1 MDSGE
6 IPRIHGACGHVGRSI
21 ERVTSHPHP
30 APDSNA
36 AHPNRGRIL
45 VILLCSLFMAL
56 MAVSIVNV
64 TLPSIQQ
71 GLGAT
76 DSGLQWILS
85 GYALSF
91 GIVLVA
97 AGRAGDLL
105 GRERIF
111 IVGIALFTVS
121 SLAAAL
127 APSITWLNVARVV
140 MGVAS
145 GLVNPQVAGLI
156 QQHYQGV
163 ERARAFASFGAVV
176 GVAVAVGP
184 VIGGFL
190 LGIFPVEV
198 GWRTTLGINVPVG
211 AVITVLAWRWMDL
224 RPRPRH
230 GRTLD
235 IDPVGA
241 TLLGTAV
248 LAIMLPFM
256 IASDHPSAWWL
267 LVAGLALTWL
277 WVRWERRY
285 QARGNQPMVDL
296 QLFRIRSYTLG
307 SLMIGVY
314 FMAAT
319 SIWVIQAQLVQ
330 EGFGQTALTASLLT
344 LPAAVFTAASA
355 QLGGRLVVRIGRWT
369 VVMGLLT
376 MLIGLIAT
384 VIMTPLISQQSV
396 PLWILAVSMA
406 PIGIGGGLVTSPNQT
421 LTLREV
427 PVAQGGTAAAVTQTG
442 QRIGTAVGTAG
453 MTGVYFHVLPHGADV
468 AADTTY
474 SLIGLV
480 LVVALVI
487 AVVDA
492 LGTQRRHNTSR
503 L

>member
-1 MDSGE
+1 M
-6 IPRIHGACGHVGRSI
+6 
-21 ERVTSHPHP
+21 TSHPHP
-30 APDSNA
+30 TPSETTPD
-36 AHPNRGRIL
+36 PNRGRIL
-45 VILLCSLFMAL
+45 AILLSSLFMAL
-56 MAVSIVNV
+56 MAVSIMNV
-64 TLPSIQQ
+64 TLPSIQE

-76 DSGLQWILS
+76 DTGLQWILS

-97 AGRAGDLL
+97 SGRAGDLM

-111 IVGIALFTVS
+111 LAGIALFTVS

-145 GLVNPQVAGLI
+145 GLVNPQVSGLI
-156 QQHYQGV
+156 QQHYQGA

-176 GVAVAVGP
+176 GVAVSVGP

-190 LGIFPVEV
+190 LGIFPVEI

-224 RPRPRH
+224 SSKREP
-230 GRTLD
+230 GRKLD

-241 TLLGTAV
+241 ALLGGAV
-248 LAIMLPFM
+248 LSIMLPFM
-256 IASDHPSAWWL
+256 IASENPSAWWL
-267 LVAGLALTWL
+267 LPVGLLLIWI

-285 QARGNQPMVDL
+285 QARGNQPMVNL
-296 QLFRIRSYTLG
+296 ELFRIRSYTLG
-307 SLMIGVY
+307 SMMIGVY
-314 FMAAT
+314 FLAGT

-330 EGFGQTALTASLLT
+330 QGFGDSALTASLLA
-344 LPAAVFTAASA
+344 LPAAVFTAISA
-355 QLGGRLVVRIGRWT
+355 QIGGRLVVRIGRWT
-369 VVMGLLT
+369 VVL
-376 MLIGLIAT
+376 GLIIMLLGLVAT
-384 VIMTPLISQQSV
+384 IIMTPLISEQSV
-396 PLWILAVSMA
+396 PLWILGVTMA

-427 PVAQGGTAAAVTQTG
+427 PVSQGGTAAAITQTG

-453 MTGVYFHVLPHGADV
+453 MTGVYFHMLPRGADV

-474 SLIGLV
+474 SLIGVV
-480 LVVALVI
+480 LLIALTI
-487 AVVDA
+487 AMVDA
-492 LGTQRRHNTSR
+492 LGTQRRQKTSR

>member
-1 MDSGE
+1 
-6 IPRIHGACGHVGRSI
+6 
-21 ERVTSHPHP
+21 
-30 APDSNA
+30 
-36 AHPNRGRIL
+36 
-45 VILLCSLFMAL
+45 
-56 MAVSIVNV
+56 
-64 TLPSIQQ
+64 
-71 GLGAT
+71 
-76 DSGLQWILS
+76 
-85 GYALSF
+85 
-91 GIVLVA
+91 
-97 AGRAGDLL
+97 
-105 GRERIF
+105 
-111 IVGIALFTVS
+111 
-121 SLAAAL
+121 
-127 APSITWLNVARVV
+127 
-140 MGVAS
+140 
-145 GLVNPQVAGLI
+145 
-156 QQHYQGV
+156 
-163 ERARAFASFGAVV
+163 
-176 GVAVAVGP
+176 
-184 VIGGFL
+184 
-190 LGIFPVEV
+190 
-198 GWRTTLGINVPVG
+198 
-211 AVITVLAWRWMDL
+211 
-224 RPRPRH
+224 
-230 GRTLD
+230 
-235 IDPVGA
+235 
-241 TLLGTAV
+241 
-248 LAIMLPFM
+248 
-256 IASDHPSAWWL
+256 
-267 LVAGLALTWL
+267 
-277 WVRWERRY
+277 
-285 QARGNQPMVDL
+285 MVDL

>member
-1 MDSGE
+1 MSQ
-6 IPRIHGACGHVGRSI
+6 PT
-21 ERVTSHPHP
+21 TSESPTQ
-30 APDSNA
+30 PD
-36 AHPNRGRIL
+36 PNRGRIL
-45 VILLCSLFMAL
+45 AILLASLFMAL

-76 DSGLQWILS
+76 DTGLQWILS

-111 IVGIALFTVS
+111 FMGITLFTVA

-127 APSITWLNVARVV
+127 APSIIWLNIARVV

-145 GLVNPQVAGLI
+145 GLINPQVAGLI
-156 QQHYQGV
+156 QQHYRGV

-190 LGIFPVEV
+190 LGMFPVDI

-211 AVITVLAWRWMDL
+211 ATIMVLAWRWMDL
-224 RPRPRH
+224 RAKRPWERD
-230 GRTLD
+230 LD
-235 IDPVGA
+235 VDPVGA
-241 TLLGTAV
+241 ALLGTSV
-248 LAIMLPFM
+248 LTIMLPFM
-256 IASDHPSAWWL
+256 LASDHPVAWIL
-267 LVAGLALTWL
+267 LPTGLLLAWI
-277 WVRWERRY
+277 WVMWERRY
-285 QARGNQPMVDL
+285 QARGHHPMVDL
-296 QLFRIRSYTLG
+296 SLFKIRSYTLG

-319 SIWVIQAQLVQ
+319 STWVIQAQLVQ
-330 EGFGQTALTASLLT
+330 QGFQESALTASLLS
-344 LPAAVFTAASA
+344 LPAAVLTAVSA
-355 QLGGRLVVRIGRWT
+355 QIGGRLVVRFGRWT
-369 VVMGLLT
+369 VVMGLLI
-376 MLIGLIAT
+376 MLAGLTTT
-384 VIMTPLISQQSV
+384 VIMTPLISNQTV
-396 PLWILAVSMA
+396 PLWILAVTMA

-427 PVAQGGTAAAVTQTG
+427 PVSQGGTAAAITQTG

-453 MTGVYFHVLPHGADV
+453 MTGIYFHLLPAGAHV

-474 SLIGLV
+474 TLIGVV
-480 LVVALVI
+480 LIFALIIALV
-487 AVVDA
+487 DA
-492 LGTQRRHNTSR
+492 IGTRRRQQNSR